1 MAFRF
6 ILARGGK
13 RATRF
18 DSAISES
25 ENCDKEKTPYNGSV
39 LNRNEKVPNGR
50 ATW

>member
-18 DSAISES
+18 ASAISES
-25 ENCDKEKTPYNGSV
+25 ENCDKQKTPYNGLV
-39 LNRNEKVPNGR
+39 LNRNETVPNGH
-50 ATW
+50 AKW